1 MEVITLGELVR
12 AVGGKLLGP
21 CTDESIM
28 ITGAVS
34 DNRKVENGYVFF
46 AYPGEKS
53 DGHKYVPAA
62 LSSGAA
68 GCVVSKDP
76 GTYMEGKFYVLTQ
89 DTIRAAGDLAA
100 YYRRC
105 FAVPAVAVTGSVGK
119 TTTKDMIA
127 SVLSER
133 FNVVKTQAN
142 FNNNIGLPRT
152 ILSIGADTQIRKEEL
167 NGDILD
173 NTKIFATGSLALT
186 DEPARSTCFAAVQE
200 AKDHGSIIAY
210 DPNYRASLWPDEKT
224 AVQHMR
230 SMIPYVD
237 IMKISDEETLLMT
250 DHQDPAEAAKVLF
263 DEGVKVVA
271 VTLDKEGAYVC
282 TKEGGAAVP
291 AFKANAVDA
300 TGAGDSF
307 WGSFLLQ
314 VAQSGKKPE
323 DISLDDA
330 ISFARFANA
339 AASISVENYGGIP
352 SMPTLDMVEKR
363 LNG

>member
-1 MEVITLGELVR
+1 MGYDVVTFGDILIDFTDFGDRDGITLFARNPGGANANVAA
-12 AVGGKLLGP
+12 AVARLGGRTAFIGKVGTDLLG
-21 CTDESIM
+21 TYLKEVMEKYNVD
-28 ITGAVS
+28 VS
-34 DNRKVENGYVFF
+34 GLVMDGNYFTTMSFVKLAPDGERVFSFARK
-46 AYPGEKS
+46 
-53 DGHKYVPAA
+53 
-62 LSSGAA
+62 L
-68 GCVVSKDP
+68 
-76 GTYMEGKFYVLTQ
+76 
-89 DTIRAAGDLAA
+89 
-100 YYRRC
+100 
-105 FAVPAVAVTGSVGK
+105 
-119 TTTKDMIA
+119 
-127 SVLSER
+127 
-133 FNVVKTQAN
+133 
-142 FNNNIGLPRT
+142 
-152 ILSIGADTQIRKEEL
+152 GADTQIRKEEL

-352 SMPTLDMVEKR
+352 SMPPLDMVEKR

>member
-1 MEVITLGELVR
+1 MGYDVVTFGDILIDFTDFGDRDGITLFARNPGGANANVAA
-12 AVGGKLLGP
+12 AVARLGGRTAFIGKVGTDLLG
-21 CTDESIM
+21 TYLKEVMEKYNVD
-28 ITGAVS
+28 VS
-34 DNRKVENGYVFF
+34 GLVMDGNYFTTMSFVKLAPDGERVFSFARK
-46 AYPGEKS
+46 
-53 DGHKYVPAA
+53 
-62 LSSGAA
+62 L
-68 GCVVSKDP
+68 
-76 GTYMEGKFYVLTQ
+76 
-89 DTIRAAGDLAA
+89 
-100 YYRRC
+100 
-105 FAVPAVAVTGSVGK
+105 
-119 TTTKDMIA
+119 
-127 SVLSER
+127 
-133 FNVVKTQAN
+133 
-142 FNNNIGLPRT
+142 
-152 ILSIGADTQIRKEEL
+152 GADTQIRKEEL

-330 ISFARFANA
+330 ISLARFANA

>member
-1 MEVITLGELVR
+1 MGYDVVTFGDILIDFTDFGDRDGITLFARNPGGANANVAAATARLGGR
-12 AVGGKLLGP
+12 TAFIGKVGTDLLG
-21 CTDESIM
+21 TYLKEVMEKYNVD
-28 ITGAVS
+28 VS
-34 DNRKVENGYVFF
+34 GLVMDGNYFTTMSFVKLAPDGERVFSFARK
-46 AYPGEKS
+46 
-53 DGHKYVPAA
+53 
-62 LSSGAA
+62 L
-68 GCVVSKDP
+68 
-76 GTYMEGKFYVLTQ
+76 
-89 DTIRAAGDLAA
+89 
-100 YYRRC
+100 
-105 FAVPAVAVTGSVGK
+105 
-119 TTTKDMIA
+119 
-127 SVLSER
+127 
-133 FNVVKTQAN
+133 
-142 FNNNIGLPRT
+142 
-152 ILSIGADTQIRKEEL
+152 GADTQIRKEEL

>member
-1 MEVITLGELVR
+1 MGYDVVTFGDILIDFTDFGDRDGITLFARNPGGANANVAAATAR
-12 AVGGKLLGP
+12 RVGRTAFIGKVGTDLLG
-21 CTDESIM
+21 TYLKEVMEKYNVD
-28 ITGAVS
+28 VS
-34 DNRKVENGYVFF
+34 GLVMDGNYFTTMSFVKLAPDGERVFSFARK
-46 AYPGEKS
+46 
-53 DGHKYVPAA
+53 
-62 LSSGAA
+62 L
-68 GCVVSKDP
+68 
-76 GTYMEGKFYVLTQ
+76 
-89 DTIRAAGDLAA
+89 
-100 YYRRC
+100 
-105 FAVPAVAVTGSVGK
+105 
-119 TTTKDMIA
+119 
-127 SVLSER
+127 
-133 FNVVKTQAN
+133 
-142 FNNNIGLPRT
+142 
-152 ILSIGADTQIRKEEL
+152 GADTQIRKEEL

>member
-1 MEVITLGELVR
+1 MGYDVVTFGDILIDFTDFGDRDGITLFARNPGGANANVAA
-12 AVGGKLLGP
+12 AVARLGGRTAFIGKVGTDLLG
-21 CTDESIM
+21 TYLKEVMEKYNVD
-28 ITGAVS
+28 VS
-34 DNRKVENGYVFF
+34 GLVMDGNYFTTMSFVKLAPDGERVFSFARK
-46 AYPGEKS
+46 
-53 DGHKYVPAA
+53 
-62 LSSGAA
+62 L
-68 GCVVSKDP
+68 
-76 GTYMEGKFYVLTQ
+76 
-89 DTIRAAGDLAA
+89 
-100 YYRRC
+100 
-105 FAVPAVAVTGSVGK
+105 
-119 TTTKDMIA
+119 
-127 SVLSER
+127 
-133 FNVVKTQAN
+133 
-142 FNNNIGLPRT
+142 
-152 ILSIGADTQIRKEEL
+152 GADTQIRKEEL

-291 AFKANAVDA
+291 AFKANADDA

>member
-1 MEVITLGELVR
+1 MGYDVVTFGDILIDFTDFGDRDGITLFARNPGGANANVAA
-12 AVGGKLLGP
+12 AVARLGGRTAFIGKVGTDLLG
-21 CTDESIM
+21 TYLKEVMEKYNVD
-28 ITGAVS
+28 VS
-34 DNRKVENGYVFF
+34 GLVMDGNYFTTMSFVKLAPDGERVFSFARK
-46 AYPGEKS
+46 
-53 DGHKYVPAA
+53 
-62 LSSGAA
+62 L
-68 GCVVSKDP
+68 
-76 GTYMEGKFYVLTQ
+76 
-89 DTIRAAGDLAA
+89 
-100 YYRRC
+100 
-105 FAVPAVAVTGSVGK
+105 
-119 TTTKDMIA
+119 
-127 SVLSER
+127 
-133 FNVVKTQAN
+133 
-142 FNNNIGLPRT
+142 
-152 ILSIGADTQIRKEEL
+152 GADTQIRKEEL

-173 NTKIFATGSLALT
+173 NTKVFATGSLALT

>member
-1 MEVITLGELVR
+1 MGYDVVTFGDILIDFTDFGDRDGITLFARNPGGANANVAA
-12 AVGGKLLGP
+12 AVARLGGRTAFIGKVGTDLLG
-21 CTDESIM
+21 TYLKEVMEKYNVD
-28 ITGAVS
+28 VS
-34 DNRKVENGYVFF
+34 GLVMDGNYFTTMSFVKLAPDGERVFSFARK
-46 AYPGEKS
+46 
-53 DGHKYVPAA
+53 
-62 LSSGAA
+62 L
-68 GCVVSKDP
+68 
-76 GTYMEGKFYVLTQ
+76 
-89 DTIRAAGDLAA
+89 
-100 YYRRC
+100 
-105 FAVPAVAVTGSVGK
+105 
-119 TTTKDMIA
+119 
-127 SVLSER
+127 
-133 FNVVKTQAN
+133 
-142 FNNNIGLPRT
+142 
-152 ILSIGADTQIRKEEL
+152 GADTQIRKEEL

>member
-1 MEVITLGELVR
+1 MGYDVVTFGDILIDFTDFGDRDGITLFARNPGGANANVAA
-12 AVGGKLLGP
+12 AVARLGGRTAFIGKVGTDLLG
-21 CTDESIM
+21 TYLKEVMEKYNVD
-28 ITGAVS
+28 VS
-34 DNRKVENGYVFF
+34 GLVMDGNYFTTMSFVKLAPDGERVFSFARK
-46 AYPGEKS
+46 
-53 DGHKYVPAA
+53 
-62 LSSGAA
+62 L
-68 GCVVSKDP
+68 
-76 GTYMEGKFYVLTQ
+76 
-89 DTIRAAGDLAA
+89 
-100 YYRRC
+100 
-105 FAVPAVAVTGSVGK
+105 
-119 TTTKDMIA
+119 
-127 SVLSER
+127 
-133 FNVVKTQAN
+133 
-142 FNNNIGLPRT
+142 
-152 ILSIGADTQIRKEEL
+152 GADTQIRKEEL

-200 AKDHGSIIAY
+200 AKDHGSIMAY